1 MIIIGLTK
9 TGDIIFRCKFSKCE
23 VCQYYIAGYKCKFE
37 DYINVM
43 CWNGF
48 DSHKCDK
55 FESTIKSLGGWVF
68 RDYED
73 RNLFPEKIFGGRFK
87 FYRQGNIIGEKI

>member
-1 MIIIGLTK
+1 M
-9 TGDIIFRCKFSKCE
+9 CKHYIKDYKCE
-23 VCQYYIAGYKCKFE
+23 KF

-55 FESTIKSLGGWVF
+55 FESTIKSLGGFIF
-68 RDYED
+68 RDYEAIPI
-73 RNLFPEKIFGGRFK
+73 REFGKGLYRFNSK
-87 FYRQGNIIGEKI
+87 GEKI

>member
-1 MIIIGLTK
+1 MGLTK
-9 TGDIIFRCKFSKCE
+9 NGDIIWRVKYSRCE
-23 VCQYYIAGYKCKFE
+23 VCKNYISEYKCKFE

-55 FESTIKSLGGWVF
+55 FESSINNHSSQFIF
-68 RDYED
+68 RDYESIPIREFGKGLYRFD
-73 RNLFPEKIFGGRFK
+73 KMGNKI
-87 FYRQGNIIGEKI
+87 

>member
-1 MIIIGLTK
+1 MGITK
-9 TGDIIFRCKFSKCE
+9 NGDIIWRVKFSRCEICKFFIKE
-23 VCQYYIAGYKCKFE
+23 YKCKFE

-73 RNLFPEKIFGGRFK
+73 RNLFPEKIFGKGKYQFDK
-87 FYRQGNIIGEKI
+87 MGNKI